1 MIKVRSKTLFIPAE
15 EQSIGA
21 VGEADSTVREFHI
34 DRVSGDGVDLANL
47 LFKLN
52 IRYAGVREIDR
63 SDLEKVVTDN
73 AIILRWLISSVTMS
87 HAGTAFIQLD
97 AFDNTGSCRWKS
109 YPGAVYIEKSL
120 GNTEVSSNTLSELEQ
135 LEKKFAKVGEGE
147 SARVEAEKK
156 RVIAEEKRVTAEV
169 KREEAEARRNTSL
182 SNIVAEEEKI
192 VALSK
197 ETKGYRDSVASDKA
211 SVEAVKANVQE
222 LKADTENIKTSTL
235 SAVETAKTE
244 INRDVATAK
253 NEIKDRGSLA
263 VAGLRDILFVARTD
277 LGGMVSD
284 VTQIKDE
291 ISTLTSEVN
300 TVKEEAINAKNEAV
314 TAKNGAS
321 TVKEEITAIKVEI
334 SASAEKAKQNADKA
348 ESSANTA
355 KTAET
360 NAEAFKTEAGKSAD
374 KAKESET
381 KTLEALAKAQEGGKV
396 AGVTTEEM
404 HNYVDTAVGKVKSG
418 ITEAEAIAVVGSE
431 LKKKEV
437 PENDY
442 KELAKELITGGAS
455 TIENLERT
463 TLVDGETLSKAL
475 SGVAKGV
482 REKFV
487 GIEVLRNTIG
497 SLIAPHVYPMIDE
510 QKMVDLGSILVD
522 KIVEKFNSDEEV
534 DVFPYGKLATAD
546 SLNALLSA
554 LKKVAVSPLK
564 EYKTHMDKY
573 LEKQKTPY
581 RDIADLYDMQGASTL
596 DVVKEINKRIRED
609 NYGDIRIGD
618 YINVK
623 LKWVDKPMKFV
634 AVGIDFYKGIKAYPD
649 SENPQKMV
657 VEKVPLKHIDFVC
670 IDTDLTLGLQSEE
683 AKPSSAFTN
692 RETRCFVSALVCK
705 SLIKGL
711 REDNLDFFNELAY
724 KPCVDWPKSFSLGD
738 KPYTFMT
745 HLPLWVPTPEEVTGK
760 YMTFKNDGN
769 ISIDSSKM
777 ALQYPYFAE
786 HPEAF
791 DDGYHKGAKPK
802 IFSLSYD
809 EKVAVHIIN
818 GYFIGMPA
826 TKVFENVK
834 GSDQIYIPLGFR
846 LDGKQSNGSIIPP
859 A

>member
-1 MIKVRSKTLFIPAE
+1 MIKVRSKTLFVPAE

-120 GNTEVSSNTLSELEQ
+120 GNAEIPSNTLSELEQ

-147 SARVEAEKK
+147 SSRVEAEKK
-156 RVIAEEKRVTAEV
+156 RVSAEG

-235 SAVETAKTE
+235 SAVETVKTE

-253 NEIKDRGSLA
+253 NEIKDRVSLA

-381 KTLEALAKAQEGGKV
+381 KTLEALKKAQEGGKV

-442 KELAKELITGGAS
+442 KELAEELITGGAS

-487 GIEVLRNTIG
+487 DINALINEIG
-497 SLIAPHVYPMIDE
+497 SLIAPHVVQMIDDK
-510 QKMVDLGSILVD
+510 KMVEPNDIVEKL
-522 KIVEKFNSDEEV
+522 VEKFNFDEMG
-534 DVFPYGKLATAD
+534 DVFPYGKLATTD
-546 SLNALLSA
+546 GLNALHSA
-554 LKKVAVSPLK
+554 LKKAVVSPLK
-564 EYKTHMDKY
+564 EQRR
-573 LEKQKTPY
+573 KQGTPY

-609 NYGDIRIGD
+609 NYGDIRLGD

-623 LKWVDKPMKFV
+623 LNGLDKPMKFV
-634 AVGIDFYKGIKAYPD
+634 AVGIDFYKDIKTHPNSDNPD
-649 SENPQKMV
+649 QTLL
-657 VEKVPLKHIDFVC
+657 EKVPLKHIDFVC
-670 IDTDLTLGLQSEE
+670 IDTDLTLGLNPEE
-683 AKPSSAFTN
+683 TKPSAVFAK
-692 RETRCFVSALVCK
+692 ETRCFVPILVCK
-705 SLIKGL
+705 TLLKDL
-711 REDNLDFFNELAY
+711 KKDNLDFFNELAY
-724 KPCVDWPKSFSLGD
+724 KPCLDLTDGFNEIQPL
-738 KPYTFMT
+738 YTFLT
-745 HLPLWVPTPEEVTGK
+745 RLPLWVPTPEEVTGRYTK
-760 YMTFKNDGN
+760 FKDGKLG
-769 ISIDSSKM
+769 IDSSKM

-786 HPEAF
+786 HPEVI
-791 DDGYHKGAKPK
+791 DDGYYSGFKPK
-802 IFSLSYD
+802 VFSYSYGN
-809 EKVAVHIIN
+809 VAFVYVTN
-818 GYFIGMPA
+818 GNYLEVPV
-826 TKVFENVK
+826 TKVFEKVK
-834 GSDQIYIPLGFR
+834 GSDRIYIPLGFR
-846 LDGKQSNGSIIPP
+846 LDGKQLNGSIIPP

>member
-21 VGEADSTVREFHI
+21 SGEADSTVREFHI

-52 IRYAGVREIDR
+52 IRYAGVRDIDR

-73 AIILRWLISSVTMS
+73 EIILRWLISSVTMS

-109 YPGAVYIEKSL
+109 YPCAVYIEKSID
-120 GNTEVSSNTLSELEQ
+120 GTIPQNTLTELEQ
-135 LEKKFAKVGEGE
+135 LEKKFSTVNAQEEERKT
-147 SARVEAEKK
+147 
-156 RVIAEEKRVTAEV
+156 AEEKRVTAEE
-169 KREEAEARRNTSL
+169 KREEAEGRRNTSL
-182 SNIVAEEEKI
+182 SNIVAEEAKI
-192 VALSK
+192 VAISA
-197 ETKGYRDSVASDKA
+197 ETKGYRDSVASDKE

-235 SAVETAKTE
+235 SAVETVKTE
-244 INRDVATAK
+244 INRDMATAK
-253 NEIKDRGSLA
+253 NEVNSTITGAKAELNSTISTA
-263 VAGLRDILFVARTD
+263 KTD
-277 LGGMVSD
+277 LGSMVSEG
-284 VTQIKDE
+284 TKIKGE
-291 ISTLTSEVN
+291 ISTLKSEVN
-300 TVKEEAINAKNEAV
+300 TVKKEAINAKNEAV

-334 SASAEKAKQNADKA
+334 SASAEKAKQNADRA

-381 KTLEALAKAQEGGKV
+381 KTLEALAKAQEGGKA

-404 HNYVDTAVGKVKSG
+404 HNYVDTAVSNVHSG
-418 ITEAEAIAVVGSE
+418 LSE
-431 LKKKEV
+431 
-437 PENDY
+437 
-442 KELAKELITGGAS
+442 
-455 TIENLERT
+455 
-463 TLVDGETLSKAL
+463 
-475 SGVAKGV
+475 
-482 REKFV
+482 
-487 GIEVLRNTIG
+487 
-497 SLIAPHVYPMIDE
+497 
-510 QKMVDLGSILVD
+510 
-522 KIVEKFNSDEEV
+522 EEV
-534 DVFPYGKLATAD
+534 QAKIDSNKITNNPTLTPESVALNLGHPDGYPIAFGIDQLATGR
-546 SLNALLSA
+546 SLAIFLNGI
-554 LKKVAVSPLK
+554 KKRNK
-564 EYKTHMDKY
+564 EINSK
-573 LEKQKTPY
+573 PY
-581 RDIADLYDMQGASTL
+581 RNIADLYQIYPDNTVNVL
-596 DVVKEINKRIRED
+596 KEINKRIRED
-609 NYGDIRIGD
+609 SYGDIRLGD

-846 LDGKQSNGSIIPP
+846 LDGKQSNGMIIPP

>member
-1 MIKVRSKTLFIPAE
+1 
-15 EQSIGA
+15 
-21 VGEADSTVREFHI
+21 
-34 DRVSGDGVDLANL
+34 
-47 LFKLN
+47 
-52 IRYAGVREIDR
+52 
-63 SDLEKVVTDN
+63 
-73 AIILRWLISSVTMS
+73 
-87 HAGTAFIQLD
+87 
-97 AFDNTGSCRWKS
+97 
-109 YPGAVYIEKSL
+109 VYIEKSL

-156 RVIAEEKRVTAEV
+156 RVIAEG

-192 VALSK
+192 IALSK

-211 SVEAVKANVQE
+211 SIEAVKANVQE

-235 SAVETAKTE
+235 SAVETVKTE
-244 INRDVATAK
+244 INRDMATAK
-253 NEIKDRGSLA
+253 TKLHDEMALA
-263 VAGLRDILFVARTD
+263 ATELHNTLFVARTD

-360 NAEAFKTEAGKSAD
+360 NAEAFKTEAGKSAE

-381 KTLEALAKAQEGGKV
+381 KTLEALKKAQESGAASGIS
-396 AGVTTEEM
+396 TEEM
-404 HNYVDTAVGKVKSG
+404 KSYVDNAVSNVHSG
-418 ITEAEAIAVVGSE
+418 LSE
-431 LKKKEV
+431 
-437 PENDY
+437 
-442 KELAKELITGGAS
+442 
-455 TIENLERT
+455 
-463 TLVDGETLSKAL
+463 
-475 SGVAKGV
+475 
-482 REKFV
+482 
-487 GIEVLRNTIG
+487 
-497 SLIAPHVYPMIDE
+497 
-510 QKMVDLGSILVD
+510 
-522 KIVEKFNSDEEV
+522 EEV
-534 DVFPYGKLATAD
+534 QAKIDSNKINNNPTLTPESVAFNLGNPDGFPIAFGIDQLATGR
-546 SLNALLSA
+546 SLAIFLNGI
-554 LKKVAVSPLK
+554 KKRNK
-564 EYKTHMDKY
+564 EINSK
-573 LEKQKTPY
+573 PY
-581 RDIADLYDMQGASTL
+581 RNIADLYQIYPNNTVNVL
-596 DVVKEINKRIRED
+596 KEINKRIRED
-609 NYGDIRIGD
+609 NYGDIRLGD